1 MPLVVAHRRRS
12 PTPRGRGRAGGW
24 GRGQFV
30 QRRGGSN
37 SSYTLVLQ
45 SVAACVTRASLLGF
59 LRRQSRATTVL
70 HHTAPR
76 AALYPARVPE
86 AKHSSN
92 PRSRP
97 LRGPGV
103 LKESRQD

>member
-45 SVAACVTRASLLGF
+45 SVAACVTRVS
-59 LRRQSRATTVL
+59 
-70 HHTAPR
+70 
-76 AALYPARVPE
+76 
-86 AKHSSN
+86 
-92 PRSRP
+92 
-97 LRGPGV
+97 
-103 LKESRQD
+103 